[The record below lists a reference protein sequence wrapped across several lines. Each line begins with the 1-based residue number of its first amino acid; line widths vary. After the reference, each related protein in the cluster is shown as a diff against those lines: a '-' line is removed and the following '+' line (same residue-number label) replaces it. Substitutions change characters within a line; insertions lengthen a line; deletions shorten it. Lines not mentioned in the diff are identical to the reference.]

1 MRRIQS
7 TIDPLSSTYRSYE
20 RHNRQLVSTLEKLQ
34 RIARHERPER
44 DVKRLRKQNKLL
56 VHERIDL
63 LLDKGTPFL
72 ELSTLAANRAYEGIV
87 PSAGLVSGIGIVN
100 GREMLVMAS
109 DSSIKGG
116 AWFPLTVKKMV
127 RTTDIAM
134 ENHLPMIH
142 LVDAAGA
149 FLPLQ
154 SDLFAD
160 RYMAG
165 RLFRNQCV
173 LSAKGVK
180 QVALVL
186 GHSTAGGAY
195 VPTLCDY
202 SIMVRGAGGVFLGG
216 PPLVK
221 AATGEDVTADELGG
235 ADVHSTISGTADYAV
250 DNEQEGIALVREIV
264 GTSARS
270 ENAGS

>member
-1 MRRIQS
+1 M
-7 TIDPLSSTYRSYE
+7 
-20 RHNRQLVSTLEKLQ
+20 
-34 RIARHERPER
+34 
-44 DVKRLRKQNKLL
+44 
-56 VHERIDL
+56 
-63 LLDKGTPFL
+63 
-72 ELSTLAANRAYEGIV
+72 
-87 PSAGLVSGIGIVN
+87 VSGVGIVN
-100 GREMLVMAS
+100 GREILVMAS

-116 AWFPLTVKKMV
+116 AWYPLTVKKMV
-127 RTTDIAM
+127 RTLDIAI
-134 ENHLPMIH
+134 ENRLPMVH

-154 SDLFAD
+154 SGLFPD

-165 RLFRNQCV
+165 RIFRNQCK
-173 LSAKGVK
+173 LSAIGVK

-202 SIMVRGAGGVFLGG
+202 SVMVRGTGGIFLGG

-235 ADVHSTISGTADYAV
+235 AGAAYKAWRFGVRF
-250 DNEQEGIALVREIV
+250 IAPVGVFLVLFFAIKNV
-264 GTSARS
+264 VT
-270 ENAGS
+270 